1 MKVLE
6 LRNISR
12 EEGFIY
18 YRRKFKCDAIIEM
31 GKTTTETPLEFCI
44 ESNPLG
50 AKTIEINLS
59 KTLNY
64 PVLPVKKALTEF
76 ILTEDSQGKLP
87 L

>member
-12 EEGFIY
+12 EEGLIY
-18 YRRKFKCDAIIEM
+18 YRRKFKCDVLMEM

-50 AKTIEINLS
+50 VKTIELHLS

-64 PVLPVKKALTEF
+64 PVIPVKKALTEF
-76 ILTEDSQGKLP
+76 ILTEDNQGKLP